1 MNNKSISARLA
12 ALENAPRSAIPKFH
26 VEFLDGHTETAYGG
40 TLIRYHDGV
49 RRITYDGMHQGAVDG
64 AALYAAMYPEIEITS
79 TF

>member
-12 ALENAPRSAIPKFH
+12 ALESAPRSAIPKFH
-26 VEFLDGHTETAYGG
+26 IEYLDGHTETAYGG

-64 AALYAAMYPEIEITS
+64 AALYAALYPDIELLPK
-79 TF
+79 